1 MATLPRA
8 VQMQVEAA
16 DALLGSMN
24 QEAQGETPEAAP
36 PEAPQQPPTQESAEP
51 PPAEQSAPP
60 APAPD
65 VWERKYKTLQ
75 GLFNAEVPKLQGQVK
90 ELSARLERASEQLE
104 KAAQKPPAPAAPA
117 ELADKSDVET
127 FGQDMLEM
135 VTRVVTRALGGV
147 AQRVDASV
155 SALEKRLATVEASLN
170 GTSQT
175 VAYTAEQVFFDRLK
189 ELAPTW
195 EKLNTDDAFLAWL
208 AEADPV
214 YGVPRQNALNA
225 ARSSL
230 DASRAAAVFNAF
242 TPPAPV
248 TPNKQ
253 VSPRTSAAPQPSSAS
268 KPILTQAQIASFYR
282 DVQLGKYRGR
292 DQEMKSA
299 EAVINQALAEGRVR

>member
-24 QEAQGETPEAAP
+24 QEAQGETPADAP
-36 PEAPQQPPTQESAEP
+36 LEAPQEPQPTQASADPPAKQPAP
-51 PPAEQSAPP
+51 PPPE
-60 APAPD
+60 PD

-90 ELSARLERASEQLE
+90 ELSARLERASDQLE
-104 KAAQKPPAPAAPA
+104 KAAQKPPAPTPPA
-117 ELADKSDVET
+117 ELADKSDVDT

-155 SALEKRLATVEASLN
+155 STLEKRLATVEASLN

-189 ELAPTW
+189 ELAPNW
-195 EKLNTDDAFLAWL
+195 EKLNTDDAFLLWL
-208 AEADPV
+208 SEADPV

-225 ARSSL
+225 ARGAL
-230 DASRAAAVFNAF
+230 DASRAAAIFNAF
-242 TPPAPV
+242 SPPAPPV
-248 TPNKQ
+248 PDKQ
-253 VSPRTSAAPQPSSAS
+253 VSPRSSAAPQPSPAS

-292 DQEMKSA
+292 DQEMKNS
-299 EAVINQALAEGRVR
+299 EAIINQALAEGRVR